1 VAVHLLIMFIL
12 VYCWSRAMLIVCSP
26 SQRGH
31 GTTVAA
37 IVAAASSVVA
47 VCWSFFSRKSG
58 IVALRFPENENMIMQ
73 IAILA
78 EITHSCI
85 DGFG

>member
-37 IVAAASSVVA
+37 IVADASSVVVA
-47 VCWSFFSRKSG
+47 VCWSFFSRKS
-58 IVALRFPENENMIMQ
+58 ENESLIMQ